1 MNSGRKGNLAHSVF
15 QRLFNKA
22 KQNKEDFNLLLTRY
36 GIERF
41 LYRLSVSD
49 YKDSFILKGASLF
62 LVWKG
67 QNYRVTKDADLLG
80 LEDLNLTKLLDIF
93 NAICKIDLSDSDG
106 VVYLPDSVKIQE
118 IRENNV
124 YGGVR
129 ITLLGMLYNA
139 RIPLQIDIGFG
150 DSVIPCPEIVEYPT
164 ILDNSHPK
172 MKAYTRY
179 TLIAEKFETMVQL
192 GIANSRIKDF
202 YDIWLLSKMFD
213 FDGKTLSLAIRN
225 TFKCRKTLLPETIPF
240 AFTPSFYNDL
250 DKQKQWKAFIRK
262 SKPELS
268 VDDIAS
274 VISDISKFLMPTIK
288 ELKKD
293 KLLEYVWLPE
303 QGWSSTHQ

>member
-1 MNSGRKGNLAHSVF
+1 MKSDRKGNLAHSVF

-22 KQNKEDFNLLLTRY
+22 KQNNEDFNLLLTRY

-41 LYRLSVSD
+41 LYRLSISD

-80 LEDLNLTKLLDIF
+80 VGDLTPPKLSDMF
-93 NAICKIDLSDSDG
+93 KAICVINCTASDG
-106 VVYLPDSVKIQE
+106 VIYLPDSVKTQE
-118 IRENNV
+118 IREDNV

-139 RIPLQIDIGFG
+139 RISLQIDIGFG
-150 DSVIPCPEIVEYPT
+150 DSVLPIPEIVEYPT
-164 ILDNSHPK
+164 ILDLPHPK
-172 MKAYTRY
+172 MRAYTMY
-179 TLIAEKFETMVQL
+179 TLIAEKLETMVQL
-192 GIANSRIKDF
+192 GMANSRIKDF
-202 YDIWLLSKMFD
+202 YDIWLLSKIYKFE
-213 FDGKTLSLAIRN
+213 GKILSLAIKN
-225 TFKCRKTLLPETIPF
+225 TFKCRRTLLPETLPF
-240 AFTPSFYNDL
+240 AFTSSFYEDT

-274 VISDISKFLMPTIK
+274 VISEISKFIMPVII

-293 KLLEYVWLPE
+293 KFLEYVWQPE
-303 QGWSSTHQ
+303 QGWLSTH